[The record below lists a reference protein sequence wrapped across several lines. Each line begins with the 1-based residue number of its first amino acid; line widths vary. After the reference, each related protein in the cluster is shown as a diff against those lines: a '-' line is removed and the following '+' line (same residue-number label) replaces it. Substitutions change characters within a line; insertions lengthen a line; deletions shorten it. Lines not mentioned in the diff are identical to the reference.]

1 MSIKERNEMKL
12 GHIPEDRQK
21 RGLILT
27 APLTTNMVIK
37 EFDHEPFSH
46 KGRLNEGK
54 IREYTED
61 IIKQFD
67 VRSGEGADSA
77 AGKLSGGN
85 QQKAI
90 IGREITADPEL
101 LIAVQP
107 TRGLDVGA
115 IEFIH
120 KEIVAQRDKGK
131 AVLLVSFELDEI
143 FNLSDRIAV
152 INSGRLIDIVNTED
166 TDVNA
171 VGLMMAGIKAEG
183 AKGEK

>member
-1 MSIKERNEMKL
+1 M
-12 GHIPEDRQK
+12 
-21 RGLILT
+21 
-27 APLTTNMVIK
+27 
-37 EFDHEPFSH
+37 
-46 KGRLNEGK
+46 
-54 IREYTED
+54 
-61 IIKQFD
+61 
-67 VRSGEGADSA
+67 DSL

-90 IGREITADPEL
+90 IGREITADPDL

-120 KEIVAQRDKGK
+120 KQLVDERDRGK

-152 INSGRLIDIVNTED
+152 ISGGELIDIVETSS
-166 TDVNA
+166 TDEHEI
-171 VGLMMAGIKAEG
+171 GLMMAGIRRG
-183 AKGEK
+183 